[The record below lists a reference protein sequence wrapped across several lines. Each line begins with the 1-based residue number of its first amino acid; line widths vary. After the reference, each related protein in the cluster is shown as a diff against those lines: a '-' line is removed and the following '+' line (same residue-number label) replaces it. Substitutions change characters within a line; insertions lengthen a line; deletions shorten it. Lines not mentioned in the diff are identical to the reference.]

1 MPKKP
6 CCLQMHNLISILV
19 FLFGALTFLVP
30 SGYSWGPAGLLVISL
45 IACTYSSWYWKT
57 LKNQEHWVIIIPFL
71 LFFIAA
77 LSEVFLHESDIRVLD
92 KPSRFLYL
100 ALILPLLIKFP
111 PKPSYVWLGISI
123 GAITAGGWG
132 IQQTVIDNLARAQG
146 NTQGIQFGNISILYS
161 FLSLCGLLWL
171 LETKSESRTLFLL
184 MTFGIIGGVLG
195 SILSGSR
202 GGWLSLPLCV
212 AIISIFFWQ
221 HINRKQLKR
230 LFAVFVLTAVCAVS
244 IGSDMISQRTN
255 KAVSELAMYVESRD
269 STTSVGAR
277 IELWKASW
285 LLGKEKPFTGWGTDR
300 VGQGLGEL
308 VEMQA
313 VNSSVLNHVHAHN
326 DYFNLLQLQGVL
338 GLSALLLL
346 YFLPA
351 AHFARQIK
359 IQSLKS
365 IPLSGLITCIS
376 YAVFSLTQAFLEH
389 NSGVMVYA
397 MLLTTFYCLGR
408 NAATKPKQSIPD
420 SLSIKS
426 SE

>member
-1 MPKKP
+1 M
-6 CCLQMHNLISILV
+6 QNLISFLA
-19 FLFGALTFLVP
+19 FLFGALTFLAP
-30 SGYSWGPAGLLVISL
+30 SGYSWGPAGLLIIS
-45 IACTYSSWYWKT
+45 IVACTYSSWYWTT
-57 LKNQEHWVIIIPFL
+57 LKTQEHWVIIIPFI
-71 LFFIAA
+71 LFFSAA
-77 LSEVFLHESDIRVLD
+77 LSEVLLHQSDIRVLD

-100 ALILPLLIKFP
+100 ALILPLLLKFP

-132 IQQTVIDNLARAQG
+132 IQQTIIENLARAQG

-161 FLSLCGLLWL
+161 FLSMCGLLWL
-171 LETKSESRTLFLL
+171 LETKNESRILFIAMIL
-184 MTFGIIGGVLG
+184 GIIGGALG

-202 GGWLSLPLCV
+202 GGWLILPLC
-212 AIISIFFWQ
+212 ATIISFFFWQ
-221 HINRKQLKR
+221 HINKKQWIR
-230 LFAVFVLTAVCAVS
+230 LFAIFALTAACVVS
-244 IGSDMISQRTN
+244 IGSDIISQRIN
-255 KAVSELAMYVESRD
+255 NAASELAMYIEAHD

-300 VGQGLGEL
+300 VGQGLEEL
-308 VEMQA
+308 VEAQA

-365 IPLSGLITCIS
+365 IPLSGLITCVS

-408 NAATKPKQSIPD
+408 KAATKPKKSSPD
-420 SLSIKS
+420 SMSIKS